1 MEHRKETDLGSEMLG
16 VEGNL
21 QKSFGAG
28 PEQQI
33 VEELL
38 VLQHEWTELV
48 RQGEHYVEVAD
59 GEQFFL
65 ASCEPAPTS
74 RDLTLGAVPIA
85 TGVEN
90 DGTMGTTG
98 TLKAMSTQD
107 RGTAVGDSTEH
118 FLVRPVNPAAVI
130 GEESFALRPYNVG
143 HLQVWPIH
151 FFCNLRDRCT
161 LSGSEICN

>member
-38 VLQHEWTELV
+38 VLQQEWTELV
-48 RQGEHYVEVAD
+48 RQGKHYVEVAD

-65 ASCEPAPTS
+65 ASREPAATS
-74 RDLTLGAVPIA
+74 RDAVRG
-85 TGVEN
+85 GV
-90 DGTMGTTG
+90 G
-98 TLKAMSTQD
+98 
-107 RGTAVGDSTEH
+107 
-118 FLVRPVNPAAVI
+118 
-130 GEESFALRPYNVG
+130 
-143 HLQVWPIH
+143 
-151 FFCNLRDRCT
+151 C
-161 LSGSEICN
+161 

>member
-1 MEHRKETDLGSEMLG
+1 MEHRKKADLGSKMLG
-16 VEGNL
+16 VEGNF

-38 VLQHEWTELV
+38 VLEHEWRELV
-48 RQGEHYVEVAD
+48 RQGKHNVEVAD

-65 ASCEPAPTS
+65 TSREPALTS
-74 RDLTLGAVPIA
+74 RHLTLGAVPIA

-90 DGTMGTTG
+90 DGAMATTG
-98 TLKAMSTQD
+98 ALVEMSTQNC
-107 RGTAVGDSTEH
+107 GATVGDGAEH
-118 FLVRPVNPAAVI
+118 LLVHPVDPTPVVGDELI
-130 GEESFALRPYNVG
+130 ALCPDNVG

-151 FFCNLRDRCT
+151 FFFFFLASLI
-161 LSGSEICN
+161 LSMF

>member
-48 RQGEHYVEVAD
+48 RQGKHYVEVAD
-59 GEQFFL
+59 GEQFFFGL
-65 ASCEPAPTS
+65 FADAPDPWWSEAVEHARVTLNLNDYYGDISDRS
-74 RDLTLGAVPIA
+74 RRRHARRMTDGIDCCPHALDQRRPLSLDLR
-85 TGVEN
+85 N
-90 DGTMGTTG
+90 
-98 TLKAMSTQD
+98 
-107 RGTAVGDSTEH
+107 
-118 FLVRPVNPAAVI
+118 
-130 GEESFALRPYNVG
+130 
-143 HLQVWPIH
+143 
-151 FFCNLRDRCT
+151 RDT
-161 LSGSEICN
+161 VLS